1 MITYTNLYFQKPC
14 SIHFLY
20 INPDFIKSLKCTNKI
35 TENKCPKKINKT
47 SFKSMIHIQQG
58 GNCMY
63 TAQGSKVYL
72 KDVQRKGQP
81 AFKINEY
88 ALFMIA

>member
-1 MITYTNLYFQKPC
+1 
-14 SIHFLY
+14 
-20 INPDFIKSLKCTNKI
+20 
-35 TENKCPKKINKT
+35 
-47 SFKSMIHIQQG
+47 MIHIQQG
-58 GNCMY
+58 GNCIY

-72 KDVQRKGQP
+72 KDVQPKGQP